1 MTEGGGK
8 AGGKGWEWRKDES
21 EEGRGMD
28 MMPHDRQDLDPMNK
42 E

>member
-8 AGGKGWEWRKDES
+8 EGGKGWNRKEVS
-21 EEGRGMD
+21 EENRGTD